1 MDITQLVALASGH
14 KWLALIALVVGLLVR
29 VFKDDT
35 KIPGV
40 IPKPARPWIALGL
53 GLVLGTVQQRI
64 AGAAWLD
71 AVVSGALAGLL
82 PIVAHKLGIEWLR
95 DGKEV
100 ALPGLMKP
108 SADDAATAKKK
119 DDDDHQDPP
128 IPPVLSA
135 LVFLVLALG
144 LATAA
149 CSSTL
154 RASTPRDVARGGVLL
169 LVKAADE
176 GDAVCAKLALDA
188 KGSGDKDRLTKA
200 VSLAETC
207 AKAKAKV
214 LDAADSAASALATWD
229 AAAEGNL
236 GCAAVRGLIAL
247 GDLRTAIQSFG
258 GTIPAAL
265 DDGLTTASRLAHGA
279 PSVCPGG
286 K

>member
-1 MDITQLVALASGH
+1 MDITQLVALAAGH
-14 KWLALIALVVGLLVR
+14 RWLALIALVVGLLVR

-35 KIPGV
+35 RIPGV

-71 AVVSGALAGLL
+71 AVVSGAIAGLL
-82 PIVAHKLGIEWLR
+82 PIVAHKLGVEWLR

-108 SADDAATAKKK
+108 SADDATAKKK
-119 DDDDHQDPP
+119 SDDDHQDPP
-128 IPPVLSA
+128 IPPVLGA
-135 LVFLVLALG
+135 LVFLTLTLG
-144 LATAA
+144 LVTA

-154 RASTPRDVARGGVLL
+154 RASTPRDIARGGVLL

-207 AKAKAKV
+207 AKAKARV

-247 GDLRTAIQSFG
+247 GDLRTAIQGFG

-279 PSVCPGG
+279 PAVCPGG

>member
-1 MDITQLVALASGH
+1 MDSTQLVALAAGH

-35 KIPGV
+35 RIPGV

-53 GLVLGTVQQRI
+53 GLVLGAVQQKI
-64 AGAAWLD
+64 AGASWSD
-71 AVVSGALAGLL
+71 AIVSGALAGLL

-100 ALPGLMKP
+100 ALPGIMKP
-108 SADDAATAKKK
+108 SADAASKKN
-119 DDDDHQDPP
+119 DDHQDPP
-128 IPPVLSA
+128 IPPVLGA
-135 LVFLVLALG
+135 LIFLTLALG
-144 LATAA
+144 LTAA

-169 LVKAADE
+169 LVRAADE

-188 KGSGDKDRLTKA
+188 KGSGDKERLTKA
-200 VSLAETC
+200 VSLAESC
-207 AKAKAKV
+207 AKAKARV

-279 PSVCPGG
+279 PAVCPGG